1 MGFPSLPAA
10 FQCVLSS
17 FCCIH
22 RLVSCSLTLERSR
35 ENDLQ
40 LCPYLHSGWYRPC
53 PLFAV
58 AHVFY
63 IPSFVLCQID
73 TAIPHASFLL
83 DLYFSKTVTQLGIIF
98 QKKTQDQN
106 PSHSKCPWKSWL
118 IYQSIK
124 IGLVHLPANKR
135 VIDHWWVVWWLNL
148 SFDLFSW
155 LIICFRL
162 YPK

>member
-10 FQCVLSS
+10 FQGVLSS
-17 FCCIH
+17 FCCTH

-40 LCPYLHSGWYRPC
+40 LCPYVHSGWYRPC

-98 QKKTQDQN
+98 QKNTGPKSFALQAPMKIMVDLPIYKDW
-106 PSHSKCPWKSWL
+106 PSTPPCKQASHLS
-118 IYQSIK
+118 
-124 IGLVHLPANKR
+124 LVGCLM
-135 VIDHWWVVWWLNL
+135 VE
-148 SFDLFSW
+148 SLF
-155 LIICFRL
+155 
-162 YPK
+162 